1 MNENIENGDV
11 VEMDEVHYGKR
22 CYYPVIEYHPN
33 TGSIAYEKEQ
43 LTKATYSVL
52 IHDSNVSRVFIEK
65 GKHFQLMRKIIES
78 NNQLIKEKDREIEKL
93 KEDLRLYAISVCPD
107 KDREIADY
115 VIGIDDLI
123 SALIPHK
130 EDVEYKNII
139 ESLKAI
145 KKTAERIKS
154 KE

>member
-78 NNQLIKEKDREIEKL
+78 NNEIIKEKEQKIALFQSRITLEYANYL
-93 KEDLRLYAISVCPD
+93 KWLETHPTC
-107 KDREIADY
+107 
-115 VIGIDDLI
+115 
-123 SALIPHK
+123 
-130 EDVEYKNII
+130 
-139 ESLKAI
+139 
-145 KKTAERIKS
+145 S
-154 KE
+154 KEQREHINQCMDLLRRISERQEDKS